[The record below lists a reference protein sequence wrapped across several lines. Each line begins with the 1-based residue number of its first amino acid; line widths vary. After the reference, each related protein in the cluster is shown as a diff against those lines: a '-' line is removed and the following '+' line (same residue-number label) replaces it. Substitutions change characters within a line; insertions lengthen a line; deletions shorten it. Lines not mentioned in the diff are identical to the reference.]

1 MRMESNFIITAVFI
15 LSVPDVTTLR
25 MSLTDVAMLAD
36 GCRADLTYKTS
47 ISDIVWK
54 NSLLTSKAE
63 FPDRVLLVFL
73 HVMLF
78 SGVYG

>member
-15 LSVPDVTTLR
+15 LSVPDVTTLC

-73 HVMLF
+73 HIMLL
-78 SGVYG
+78 SGVYS